1 MDTQL
6 VCVEVDLQNHYTVPT
21 LYQAIEDE
29 LQKYG
34 QPLQW
39 IVLSADKERQKVC
52 VKALCLSSDSNPLKA
67 LG

>member
-6 VCVEVDLQNHYTVPT
+6 VCIEVDLQNHYTVPT

-29 LQKYG
+29 LQKHG

-39 IVLSADKERQKVC
+39 IVSSADKERQKVC
-52 VKALCLSSDSNPLKA
+52 VKALCLASDANSLNA

>member
-6 VCVEVDLQNHYTVPT
+6 VCIEVDLQNHYTVPT

-29 LQKYG
+29 LQKHG
-34 QPLQW
+34 HPLQW
-39 IVLSADKERQKVC
+39 IVSSADKERQKVC
-52 VKALCLSSDSNPLKA
+52 VKALCLTSDSNPLKA